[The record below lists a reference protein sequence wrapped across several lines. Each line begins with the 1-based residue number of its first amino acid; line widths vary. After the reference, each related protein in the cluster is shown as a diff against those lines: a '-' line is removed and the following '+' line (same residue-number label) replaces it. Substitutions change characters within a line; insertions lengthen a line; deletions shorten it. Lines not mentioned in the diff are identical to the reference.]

1 MNILTKRFISA
12 TFILLSISASSVMAQ
27 TLAEQLMT
35 LQEKMAEMEG
45 HKTALST
52 GTSSDS
58 AQDNADDVKI
68 KQANAKKASPLARAL
83 AQSSGQLSAPAADG
97 DKILSLDISEL
108 KDSSGLVYLGAK
120 VSLADLS
127 EYLTQFRHEVGDEQY
142 AIYRQYQ
149 SARDQQS
156 FHVTLINPFEYQT
169 INKEKLKLSQPFRV
183 TLHGLGRAE
192 NTEKAS
198 YFVVASSRDGQF
210 IRQEL
215 LLKNK
220 DFHITLGFFPGDVY
234 GVSKGR
240 DTLINK

>member
-1 MNILTKRFISA
+1 MILSFSD
-12 TFILLSISASSVMAQ
+12 SSVMAK
-27 TLAEQLMT
+27 TLADQLMVM
-35 LQEKMAEMEG
+35 QGKVAEMEG
-45 HKTALST
+45 HNAALSN
-52 GTSSDS
+52 GEFSKNERSSAESDINNKVNNS
-58 AQDNADDVKI
+58 
-68 KQANAKKASPLARAL
+68 SPLARAL
-83 AQSSGQLSAPAADG
+83 AQSSGQLSESPASEN
-97 DKILSLDISEL
+97 KILTLTINEL
-108 KDSSGLVYLGAK
+108 TDSSGLVYLGAK
-120 VSLADLS
+120 VSLADIN
-127 EYLTQFRHEVGDEQY
+127 EYLTQFRNEVGDDKY
-142 AIYRQYQ
+142 AMYRQYQ
-149 SARDQQS
+149 SARDRHS

-183 TLHGLGRAE
+183 TLHGLGRVE
-192 NTEKAS
+192 NTDKES